1 MFHGLRNSVSRR
13 DLARE
18 HDFAWLDEQ
27 QHQRVVRSIAA
38 WRARQEI
45 AEQFDQVR
53 PSTRRE
59 LARRIGWAVDYML
72 ADLSREISLPELASS
87 LRIRVM
93 RLSRNLRRQAG
104 TGLSASLLSAL
115 TTVERNGPM
124 TIGTLADAEQVK
136 PPTMTKVVASL
147 VEQGLVTRD
156 SDPLDGRV
164 AWVMATP
171 EGRSLLRRTR
181 RRSDAYLA
189 TLLRS
194 LDREELLV
202 LERASRLLERLTE
215 EAR

>member
-1 MFHGLRNSVSRR
+1 V
-13 DLARE
+13 
-18 HDFAWLDEQ
+18 
-27 QHQRVVRSIAA
+27 
-38 WRARQEI
+38 
-45 AEQFDQVR
+45 
-53 PSTRRE
+53 P
-59 LARRIGWAVDYML
+59 
-72 ADLSREISLPELASS
+72 ADTVPAPSLPELASA

-115 TTVERNGPM
+115 TTVERKGPM
-124 TIGTLADAEQVK
+124 TIGRLADAEQVR

-147 VEQGLVTRD
+147 VEQGLVTREP
-156 SDPLDGRV
+156 DPLDGRV

-189 TLLRS
+189 TRLRS

-202 LERASRLLERLTE
+202 LERASRLLERLSE

>member
-1 MFHGLRNSVSRR
+1 VPADTVPAPS
-13 DLARE
+13 LA
-18 HDFAWLDEQ
+18 
-27 QHQRVVRSIAA
+27 
-38 WRARQEI
+38 
-45 AEQFDQVR
+45 
-53 PSTRRE
+53 
-59 LARRIGWAVDYML
+59 
-72 ADLSREISLPELASS
+72 ELASS

-147 VEQGLVTRD
+147 VEQGLVTREP
-156 SDPLDGRV
+156 DPLDGRV

-189 TLLRS
+189 TRLRS
-194 LDREELLV
+194 LNREELLV

>member
-1 MFHGLRNSVSRR
+1 VPADTVPAPS
-13 DLARE
+13 LA
-18 HDFAWLDEQ
+18 
-27 QHQRVVRSIAA
+27 
-38 WRARQEI
+38 
-45 AEQFDQVR
+45 
-53 PSTRRE
+53 
-59 LARRIGWAVDYML
+59 
-72 ADLSREISLPELASS
+72 ELASA

-124 TIGTLADAEQVK
+124 TIGSLADAEQVK

-147 VEQGLVTRD
+147 VEQGLVTREP
-156 SDPLDGRV
+156 DPLDGRV
-164 AWVMATP
+164 AWVMATS

-189 TLLRS
+189 TRLRS

-215 EAR
+215 ETR